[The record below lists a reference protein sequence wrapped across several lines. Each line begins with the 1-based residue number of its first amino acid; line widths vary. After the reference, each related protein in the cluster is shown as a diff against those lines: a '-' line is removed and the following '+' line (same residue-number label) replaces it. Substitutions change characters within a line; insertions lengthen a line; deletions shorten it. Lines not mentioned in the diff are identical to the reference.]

1 MDREAAGRD
10 ETDRFPGSGDET
22 DLGDRDEF
30 RHRDKFSDPRVR
42 VTTGRL
48 LLYGLALTLLATI
61 VALASVAARRTS
73 LTRTSEFFG
82 PDTITALQLADRVEL
97 LPGEGQSFEP
107 VDLSGTPG
115 LGHLRRALLDDRHYV
130 WETSQKG
137 AVDEDGEGFWGDDGD
152 WGGEVVWVD
161 EGVGAEGPVRDH
173 GPDQG
178 PSEEAFRVRLRFA
191 DPIGKRVPVIE
202 LALELEQGWVSLAD
216 ESRRVRLNARVR
228 PAVRHQL
235 KMMSNVRQQRFDQR
249 AKDAAP
255 G

>member
-1 MDREAAGRD
+1 MDSDAADRRGTGRV
-10 ETDRFPGSGDET
+10 PGPTSYDKPGPD
-22 DLGDRDEF
+22 DGPDVG
-30 RHRDKFSDPRVR
+30 HRDKYSDPRVR

-48 LLYGLALTLLATI
+48 LLYGLALTFLATI

-73 LTRTSEFFG
+73 LARTTEFFG

-107 VDLSGTPG
+107 VDLTGTPG

-130 WETSQKG
+130 WETSREG
-137 AVDEDGEGFWGDDGD
+137 ETADNDEASRRDGRQREADP
-152 WGGEVVWVD
+152 
-161 EGVGAEGPVRDH
+161 AEG
-173 GPDQG
+173 
-178 PSEEAFRVRLRFA
+178 SAEEPFRVRLRFA

-202 LALELEQGWVSLAD
+202 LALELEEGWVGLAD

-249 AKDAAP
+249 SKGVAP
-255 G
+255 S

>member
-1 MDREAAGRD
+1 MPGCVIGKGAMDRDAADRDGTDPLPGRA
-10 ETDRFPGSGDET
+10 PGDEP
-22 DLGDRDEF
+22 DRG
-30 RHRDKFSDPRVR
+30 HRDKYSDPRVR

-48 LLYGLALTLLATI
+48 LLYGLALTFLATI

-73 LTRTSEFFG
+73 LVRTTEFFG

-107 VDLSGTPG
+107 VDLTGTPG

-130 WETSQKG
+130 WETSH
-137 AVDEDGEGFWGDDGD
+137 EGS
-152 WGGEVVWVD
+152 
-161 EGVGAEGPVRDH
+161 GAEDAGGDGPGREI

-178 PSEEAFRVRLRFA
+178 SSEDPFRVRLRFA

-202 LALELEQGWVSLAD
+202 LALELEEGWVGLAD
-216 ESRRVRLNARVR
+216 ESRRVRLNDRVR

-249 AKDAAP
+249 AKDVAP
-255 G
+255 S